1 MRLTQLVIE
10 GDYND
15 ELRAEAIT
23 LLTAVSAEGM
33 GEINTMNLVA
43 DLNAQGYSVNAS
55 SLVELLNSLDI
66 VQTADANTIKIATI
80 DPEDEVDAGT
90 DPKRVDRLA
99 TKNAT
104 DSIGSTL
111 GEDAEMLNVGDPVI
125 ITGDVNHHGETGD
138 IVSFGKDKMFVV
150 VDLYNFGK
158 TSFQSSDVEFNDY
171 ADSEEEEH
179 DMRRA
184 MGDDD
189 YDRMHGDLGYNDD
202 DDDSYYEGKTM
213 SDTNRLR
220 ELAGL
225 KNKPLNEA
233 MSKPQPG
240 QAYGATDTGA
250 PEEHSEEQLS
260 RAADLLYY
268 ADQLGVQKEV
278 WAALPRNLKVEWN
291 YSKWRYVPDRG

>member
-202 DDDSYYEGKTM
+202 DGDSYYE
-213 SDTNRLR
+213 SVNRMR
-220 ELAGL
+220 KLAGL
-225 KNKPLNEA
+225 CEQEKPYDPAEQFKDIGDAELMAMKNYGLGKQREHARAEIERRKN
-233 MSKPQPG
+233 QPWRW
-240 QAYGATDTGA
+240 DTGK
-250 PEEHSEEQLS
+250 
-260 RAADLLYY
+260 R
-268 ADQLGVQKEV
+268 K
-278 WAALPRNLKVEWN
+278 
-291 YSKWRYVPDRG
+291 